1 MGDTSCLSID
11 PIIREAIETGP
22 TARSLELPSTVYTRG
37 GTKLESVYIRVCVC
51 VFAYQKSVCL
61 NRLVL
66 TNTKDRKI
74 LTETNYWRK
83 IGKLGI
89 TDTLRNGQAGNG
101 EARYDIRFEEL
112 EAVIR
117 APFKDREYV
126 LGSKDPFLP

>member
-1 MGDTSCLSID
+1 MC
-11 PIIREAIETGP
+11 
-22 TARSLELPSTVYTRG
+22 VC
-37 GTKLESVYIRVCVC
+37 VCVCVC

-61 NRLVL
+61 NRFVL

-83 IGKLGI
+83 IGKLCI